1 MIAKIRYA
9 IKEGK
14 VNVTDHA
21 DEEMATDNLTLGDIY
36 FSVMNGKVIESY
48 PEDLPFP
55 SCLIYG
61 KNSWQEPVHSVW
73 GYDENTGIAV
83 LITVYRPDPSRWID
97 FERRRR
103 S

>member
-1 MIAKIRYA
+1 MIAKIRKA
-9 IKEGK
+9 IAEDK

-21 DEEMATDNLTLGDIY
+21 YEEMVADRLKLGAIY

-48 PEDLPFP
+48 PRDFPFP

-61 KNSWQEPVHSVW
+61 KTRKKEPVHSVW
-73 GYDENTGIAV
+73 GYDEKTEIAV
-83 LITVYRPDPSRWID
+83 LITVYRPDAAKWID